1 VDEVFRF
8 RRRRRAPAQEAAA
21 HVDARWDRL
30 FVTSWSL
37 DQWGMWRANGWF
49 AELADDAEPT
59 TLGDTVLEA
68 LRRSKG
74 LVKATDEPL
83 APVFR
88 AAGVKTWGQYLQG
101 LCSVT
106 VARRYGRISIRP
118 QRNLGARQGL
128 TELPDERREL
138 VDPTAEALGAAVHDA
153 LMRAISHGESATSE
167 AVGAPA
173 SFGYKRRWLAVRSED
188 PGAVANALALEDMR
202 PATWR
207 DGIERNEDDLLVFVT
222 PPIDGWTLALI
233 DSAIAEPDLAELS
246 RAFGEAQL
254 FGTHRVPE
262 YHEWQRWVDGSPVR
276 RYCWIGDRGEIPF
289 DQGEPAAAEAGI
301 ARSSDLDRDWD
312 ELEFADEETVLE
324 VAREWSVDPST
335 LDARTDLPDEGLI
348 GRRGRT

>member
-1 VDEVFRF
+1 MTVFRF
-8 RRRRRAPAQEAAA
+8 RRRRRAPARDAAA

-37 DQWGMWRANGWF
+37 DQRGMWRANGWF
-49 AELADDAEPT
+49 AELADDAEPA
-59 TLGDTVLEA
+59 TLGDAVFEA
-68 LRRSKG
+68 LRRSEG
-74 LVKATDEPL
+74 LVEAIDEPL

-88 AAGVKTWGQYLQG
+88 AAGVKTWGQYVRG
-101 LCSVT
+101 LRSVT
-106 VARRYGRISIRP
+106 VYRRDGLISVRP
-118 QRNLGARQGL
+118 QQNLGARQGL
-128 TELPDERREL
+128 TELPYKRRDL

-153 LMRAISHGESATSE
+153 LTLAISHGEPATSE
-167 AVGAPA
+167 PVGAPA

-188 PGAVANALALEDMR
+188 PGAVAKALALEDVR

-207 DGIERNEDDLLVFVT
+207 DGIERNGDDLVFVT

-233 DSAIAEPDLAELS
+233 DSAIGEPDLAELS
-246 RAFGEAQL
+246 RAFGEVQL

-262 YHEWQRWVDGSPVR
+262 SHEWQRWMDGSPVR

-289 DQGEPAAAEAGI
+289 DQGEPAAAEGGI
-301 ARSSDLDRDWD
+301 ARAGDLGRYWD
-312 ELEFADEETVLE
+312 ELEFADEETVLV

-348 GRRGRT
+348 GRPRKT

>member
-8 RRRRRAPAQEAAA
+8 RRRRREPARDAAA

-37 DQWGMWRANGWF
+37 DQWGMWCANGWF
-49 AELADDAEPT
+49 TELADDAEPA
-59 TLGDTVLEA
+59 TLGDAVFEA
-68 LRRSKG
+68 LRRSEG
-74 LVKATDEPL
+74 LVEATDEPL

-88 AAGVKTWGQYLQG
+88 AAGVKTWGQYIRG
-101 LCSVT
+101 LRSVT
-106 VARRYGRISIRP
+106 VDWRDGVISVRP
-118 QRNLGARQGL
+118 QQNLGARQGL
-128 TELPDERREL
+128 TELSDQRRDL
-138 VDPTAEALGAAVHDA
+138 VDPTAEALGAAVRDG
-153 LMRAISHGESATSE
+153 LTLAISHGEPATSE
-167 AVGAPA
+167 PVGAPA
-173 SFGYKRRWLAVRSED
+173 SFGYKRRWLAVRSQD
-188 PGAVANALALEDMR
+188 PGAVAKALALAEVR

-207 DGIERNEDDLLVFVT
+207 DAIQRNRDDLVFVT

-246 RAFGEAQL
+246 RAFGEVQL

-276 RYCWIGDRGEIPF
+276 RYCWVGDRGEIPL
-289 DQGEPAAAEAGI
+289 DEGEPAAAEGGI
-301 ARSSDLDRDWD
+301 ARASDLDRDWD

-348 GRRGRT
+348 GRRG